1 MFTTVS
7 AADCESTSQA
17 SANTPTSV
25 ENLASAG
32 HLPPDVT
39 EVLNDVERR
48 HRERYSFQ
56 LVYRIREERDYR
68 AWPSPQEVA
77 LRLSGKFP
85 GGIQLHLPFA
95 QHAVTTVQNRP
106 PDKQPSRQGKAHW
119 RQRNGRKGAH
129 ARWAPT
135 STARSERN
143 DAIIAARASGQTRAN
158 VAAEHGIDPRHVSRI
173 ATPDAVA
180 AWREHQVTL
189 AISPVNPDDLLNPT
203 YQESSFGRNVDSQ
216 CHLPQ
221 NWLLD
226 SWRVTVATNLNND
239 QAIRLVNWGADADAD
254 KINPVDLVRIVQ
266 WASTADN
273 PWQYVA
279 SNVPDLY
286 RLGPDG
292 ETLESLLNVAPER
305 AIRMVQSGY
314 VAKPRAYLAT
324 AIRNA
329 KAERKANPPPAD
341 RGGYI
346 KSWLPDGQLPW
357 ETPQRQNSPEPL

>member
-7 AADCESTSQA
+7 AAASESTSQA

-32 HLPPDVT
+32 HLPPNVT

-56 LVYRIREERDYR
+56 LVYRIRAERDYR

-119 RQRNGRKGAH
+119 RQRNGRKGARV
-129 ARWAPT
+129 RWAPT
-135 STARSERN
+135 ATARSER
-143 DAIIAARASGQTRAN
+143 DDEIIAARAGGQLRTT

-173 ATPDAVA
+173 ATPTAVA
-180 AWREHQVTL
+180 AWREQQVTL
-189 AISPVNPDDLLNPT
+189 AISPKNPDDILNPT
-203 YQESSFGRNVDSQ
+203 YEKSSSSRFVDSQ
-216 CHLPQ
+216 CHLPSH
-221 NWLLD
+221 WLLD
-226 SWRVTVATNLNND
+226 CWSATVAGDLDNV
-239 QAIRLVNWGADADAD
+239 QAVNLVNWGADAEAD
-254 KINPVDLVRIVQ
+254 KINAVDLVRLIQ
-266 WASTADN
+266 WALTADK
-273 PWQYVA
+273 PWAYVA
-279 SNVPDLY
+279 SNVQDLY
-286 RLGPDG
+286 RLGRDG
-292 ETLESLLNVAPER
+292 ETLEYLLSAAPER

-329 KAERKANPPPAD
+329 KTERNGNPPPAN

-346 KSWLPDGQLPW
+346 KSWLPDGRLPW
-357 ETPQRQNSPEPL
+357 KTRGETPWEY

>member
-1 MFTTVS
+1 MITIAS
-7 AADCESTSQA
+7 AEACESTSQA
-17 SANTPTSV
+17 SATTPTSAD
-25 ENLASAG
+25 NLASTC

-39 EVLNDVERR
+39 AVLNDVERR

-95 QHAVTTVQNRP
+95 QHAVTTIQNRP

-119 RQRNGRKGAH
+119 RQRNGRKGARV
-129 ARWAPT
+129 RWAPT
-135 STARSERN
+135 ATARSER
-143 DAIIAARASGQTRAN
+143 DDEIIAARAGGQLRTT
-158 VAAEHGIDPRHVSRI
+158 VATEHGMNPRHVSRI
-173 ATPDAVA
+173 ATPTAVA
-180 AWREHQVTL
+180 AWREQQVTL
-189 AISPVNPDDLLNPT
+189 AISSENPDDVFNPI
-203 YQESSFGRNVDSQ
+203 YEESSSSGFIDSQ
-216 CHLPQ
+216 CHLPSH
-221 NWLLD
+221 WLLD
-226 SWRVTVATNLNND
+226 CWSATVAGDLDNI
-239 QAIRLVNWGADADAD
+239 QAVNLVNWGADAEAD
-254 KINPVDLVRIVQ
+254 KINAVDLVRLIQ
-266 WASTADN
+266 WASTADK
-273 PWQYVA
+273 PWAYVA
-279 SNVPDLY
+279 SNVQDLY
-286 RLGPDG
+286 RFGRDG
-292 ETLESLLNVAPER
+292 ETLEYLLSAAPER

-329 KAERKANPPPAD
+329 KAEGKANPAPAD

-357 ETPQRQNSPEPL
+357 ETHQRQNRTPL